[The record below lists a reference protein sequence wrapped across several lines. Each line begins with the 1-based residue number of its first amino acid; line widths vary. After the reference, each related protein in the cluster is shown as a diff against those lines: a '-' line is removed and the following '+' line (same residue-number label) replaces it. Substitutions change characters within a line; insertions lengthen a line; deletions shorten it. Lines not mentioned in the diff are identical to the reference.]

1 MHNPCVWERLTLPS
15 RFFTVL
21 RACVL
26 GWAAL
31 EYIRCVFC
39 VLILKREGG
48 GGRSRAPCSRSFVC
62 VSGSC
67 VSDVRCCADVL
78 VRALLMR
85 GYNLRVHS
93 DVEVVYTNSTIID
106 LAVGVC

>member
-1 MHNPCVWERLTLPS
+1 M
-15 RFFTVL
+15 
-21 RACVL
+21 
-26 GWAAL
+26 
-31 EYIRCVFC
+31 
-39 VLILKREGG
+39 
-48 GGRSRAPCSRSFVC
+48 
-62 VSGSC
+62 
-67 VSDVRCCADVL
+67 SDVRCCADVL

>member
-39 VLILKREGG
+39 VLILKREGAG
-48 GGRSRAPCSRSFVC
+48 GGAFPGPMLTFFC
-62 VSGSC
+62 VRIGI
-67 VSDVRCCADVL
+67 VRVRC
-78 VRALLMR
+78 ALL
-85 GYNLRVHS
+85 
-93 DVEVVYTNSTIID
+93 
-106 LAVGVC
+106 C